1 MYTYAPCDNIVF
13 AVASDIPLLIG
24 SIIATLTLGGPTSH
38 FSGSRFYGGF
48 AFLEEEASLNCKG
61 ATIRENVAGD
71 QGGGI
76 YAREATSINSSCNL
90 VANESPQGAALYL
103 THVESATFEN
113 HEVTRNMA
121 SGGSVVYL
129 AASSVVARGVTFE
142 SSNDHHEDSSNRAI
156 QTVGDTMLRA
166 EQCTFEDWAG
176 DTVIYHTNSVNG
188 SLVLDSCGFRRSSAT
203 MAVTSPN
210 SDAKIRNAVVDDRT
224 IANAIVG
231 KLNSSIALVDR
242 ALDCSDSSACG
253 AGACVDSAL
262 GVLCECLDGGECLD
276 DGGGLSLS
284 LKTSPEPVTFSPN
297 LVSYTLD
304 ISSAEGGTT
313 YAIWNLKADEDYL
326 ALDLFPSSGI
336 LPPGGNATVTV
347 RGTSM
352 NEDAQGNLTSSF
364 VVTSVGSA
372 GSDSTNGVK
381 LVVSSTFYF
390 CYAHE
395 YAMPFYD
402 NDGAGVPCEQCATV
416 DGDEGV
422 NCNSPGVT
430 LASLPIREG
439 YWRSSRDSLTVHEC
453 LHSEACAGATE
464 IANSDDYCAEGYKGP
479 CE

>member
-1 MYTYAPCDNIVF
+1 MF
-13 AVASDIPLLIG
+13 AFASGVPLQIGRIVAS
-24 SIIATLTLGGPTSH
+24 LTLGRPTSH
-38 FSGSRFYGGF
+38 FPRSRFYGGF

-61 ATIRENVAGD
+61 AIIRENVAGD

-76 YAREATSINSSCNL
+76 YAREAVSINSSCDL
-90 VANESPQGAALYL
+90 IANESPQGAALYL
-103 THVESATFEN
+103 THVESAAFDN
-113 HEVTRNMA
+113 HSVTGNLA

-142 SSNDHHEDSSNRAI
+142 SSNDHQEDSSNRAI

-166 EQCTFEDWAG
+166 NQCTFEDWAG

-210 SDAKIRNAVVDDRT
+210 SDAEIRNAVVDDRT
-224 IANAIVG
+224 FANAIVG
-231 KLNSSIALVDR
+231 KLNSSSSLVDR

-262 GVLCECLDGGECLD
+262 GVLCECLEGGECLD

-284 LKTSPEPVTFSPN
+284 LKTSPAPVTFSPN

-304 ISSAEGGTT
+304 VSSAEGGAT

-326 ALDLFPSSGI
+326 ALDIFPSNGV
-336 LPPGGNATVTV
+336 LPPGGSATITV

-352 NEDAQGNLTSSF
+352 NEDVQGNLTSSF
-364 VVTSVGSA
+364 VLSSAGSA
-372 GSDSTNGVK
+372 GSNSTNGVK
-381 LVVSSTFYF
+381 LVVSSTFYL

-395 YAMPFYD
+395 YAMPLYD
-402 NDGAGVPCEQCATV
+402 DGDSVPCEQCATI
-416 DGDEGV
+416 DGDDGV

-439 YWRSSRDSLTVHEC
+439 YWRSSRDSLKVHEC
-453 LHSEACAGATE
+453 LHLEACAGATE

-479 CE
+479 CK